1 VKVVDESYTITSEQL
16 ASLRAED
23 KPITDAALAGLVA
36 LERQR
41 DAFIEAEVRRVLERG
56 GHIAA
61 LSTRTYQ
68 QAPGR
73 VDLLERGQIIAS
85 TWVRLQTSSDGE
97 PVAHVLEGRRVS
109 WRARIG
115 RRLADALAWL
125 SKGAGQ

>member
-1 VKVVDESYTITSEQL
+1 MRYFDEAYSFTAEQL
-16 ASLRAED
+16 AAMRAEA
-23 KPITDAALAGLVA
+23 KPINDAALAGFLA

-41 DAFIEAEVRRVLERG
+41 DAFIEAEVRRALERG

-68 QAPGR
+68 QEPGR
-73 VDLLERGQIIAS
+73 VDLLERGRVIAS

-109 WRARIG
+109 WRARVA
-115 RRLADALAWL
+115 RRLADALAAI
-125 SKGAGQ
+125 SKAVGQ